1 MSIQKKKVVPATSKK
16 TTAFMPPLFDRL
28 VKEDLGLLDEE
39 GLRRSIQKE
48 IGLMLAARSNLRPLQ
63 LELPH
68 ENGQDS
74 PTLFAVYPEGDL
86 DREVLEEGAFWDPQN
101 QALWNQMELYFEK
114 CVQAFEPRLKE
125 PQVQIERFD
134 ISTQTLFLSIKGR
147 LLMGEHA
154 EIISFPLALNA
165 SDRFAV

>member
-1 MSIQKKKVVPATSKK
+1 
-16 TTAFMPPLFDRL
+16 MPPLFDRL
-28 VKEDLGLLDEE
+28 IKEDLGLLDEE

-63 LELPH
+63 LELSH
-68 ENGQDS
+68 EDAA
-74 PTLFAVYPEGDL
+74 PLFAVYPEGDL

-134 ISTQTLFLSIKGR
+134 VSTQTLFLSIKGR

>member
-1 MSIQKKKVVPATSKK
+1 MPIQKKKVAPTASRKA
-16 TTAFMPPLFDRL
+16 TAFLPPLFDRL

-68 ENGQDS
+68 EDAL
-74 PTLFAVYPEGDL
+74 PLFAVYPEGDL
-86 DREVLEEGAFWDPQN
+86 DREILEEGAFWDPQN

-114 CVQAFEPRLKE
+114 CIQAFEPRLKE
-125 PQVQIERFD
+125 SQVQIERFD
-134 ISTQTLFLSIKGR
+134 VSTQTLFLSIKGR

-165 SDRFAV
+165 SDRFSV

>member
-1 MSIQKKKVVPATSKK
+1 MSIQKKKIAPTTSKK
-16 TTAFMPPLFDRL
+16 ATTFMPPLFDRL
-28 VKEDLGLLDEE
+28 VKDDLGLLDEE

-63 LELPH
+63 LALPH
-68 ENGQDS
+68 EEDAQ
-74 PTLFAVYPEGDL
+74 PLFAVYPEGDL
-86 DREVLEEGAFWDPQN
+86 DREMLEEGAFWDPQN

-125 PQVQIERFD
+125 PQVQVENFD
-134 ISTQTLFLSIKGR
+134 VSTQTLFLSIKGR
-147 LLMGEHA
+147 LLMDGHA

-165 SDRFAV
+165 SDRFSV